1 MNQHSL
7 RVMVGSAFAA
17 CLCTAPA
24 ASASSLV
31 VTSSNLNGWSLV
43 ETNNVGTPAAT
54 AGVAD
59 FVNGPGTP
67 PAGTGSA
74 HLATGA
80 GDESAQL
87 RSSDW
92 GGTLLSSITTL
103 AYSTYAT
110 QWNGSQL
117 PFFNLYLDLT
127 GDGVRDDRLWFEPV
141 YSAAGAGN
149 SNPSPQA
156 APALN
161 TWQTWNLLTGMW
173 YSDNV
178 PGPGSNAFTW
188 SSYLLANPTAKLVD
202 GVNGPTIRIA
212 SGFASPGD
220 NFNTY
225 VDAVTIG
232 VGTAPATVYDFE
244 LTDVNGTPV
253 PEPTSLLL
261 LGTGLVG
268 VVTRRRLK
276 SRS

>member
-173 YSDNV
+173 Y
-178 PGPGSNAFTW
+178 
-188 SSYLLANPTAKLVD
+188 
-202 GVNGPTIRIA
+202 
-212 SGFASPGD
+212 
-220 NFNTY
+220 
-225 VDAVTIG
+225 
-232 VGTAPATVYDFE
+232 
-244 LTDVNGTPV
+244 
-253 PEPTSLLL
+253 
-261 LGTGLVG
+261 
-268 VVTRRRLK
+268 
-276 SRS
+276 